1 MNTQMTFLT
10 ATILVGVAI
19 FCGCD
24 SAPPERS
31 TAKIAIASDGA
42 VTVGQDFEAKL
53 ADWTFAQGDWTQ
65 RTSDD
70 NGVLAQIA
78 TDRAFPLALWKKH
91 RFGDVDVTVRFKPIS
106 GKIDASG
113 GIVLRAK
120 DERNYYVV
128 RANSLEDNYRL
139 YTIVNGRRSQIAGA
153 SIDAPSL
160 GEWHTRRVVAV
171 GSHIQAYLDDRLLI
185 DHQDETYSDG
195 WVGLWTKADAV
206 TEFDDLVVKG
216 VPLESD

>member
-1 MNTQMTFLT
+1 MNTQMTLLT
-10 ATILVGVAI
+10 AAILVGVAI
-19 FCGCD
+19 VGGCD

-31 TAKIAIASDGA
+31 TAKIAIASDGT
-42 VTVGQDFEAKL
+42 VTVRQDFEATL
-53 ADWTFAQGDWTQ
+53 QDWTFAQGDWAQ
-65 RTSDD
+65 RTADD
-70 NGVLAQIA
+70 NGVLAQVA
-78 TDRAFPLALWKKH
+78 TDRAFPLALWKKQ

-106 GKIDASG
+106 GRIDASG
-113 GIVLRAK
+113 GIVFRAK

-160 GEWHTRRVVAV
+160 GEWHALRVVAV

-185 DHQDETYSDG
+185 DHHDETYSDG

-206 TEFDDLVVKG
+206 TEFDDLVVTG
-216 VPLESD
+216 VPGESD